1 MGARRDQGV
10 RASPWNGRALDLEPL
25 LRHLSQPVPP
35 AFEPAPYVR
44 RRTPGMDAR
53 PAGRNLRPSPLDCI
67 WRAAGAVHPMSLRT
81 RLIIAFLLLSVVPL
95 SAVTFLSYTSSVRA
109 FEQAAQR
116 EATESAADVSRRMEM
131 VTADVGRRMDR
142 LFVAGTGSPQRPF
155 NPDPRTV
162 RESVAPL
169 LGDTAALVDRVEF
182 HPAPDVPAPPAPA
195 IATDSIPI
203 PIPPS
208 IPRRGG
214 SGRGGPDGPPREGR
228 RGPPPP
234 GSEVIVMDI
243 PRIVEEATRAAAAA
257 GVAPADPKIGK
268 LVEQRIEQQLAAN
281 QASLTRMAE
290 MLTREAASRADSS
303 RLPIDVQGRNVE
315 VAVQKDGRVIGRANA
330 MLNMDR
336 TLRMVLG
343 FARRDQGEISF
354 AIDRTGAL
362 YTSETKDKP
371 RLQALGVERT
381 ALVAAEG
388 TPRRTGDWIIVAR
401 RAPGG
406 IIFGIARPV
415 GESLREIRR
424 ASVRNLG
431 FGMLVISLAF
441 IGIVPI
447 SHRMTQHLATL
458 TTGVRQLAGG
468 DFHTRVRV
476 RSKDEFGALASA
488 FNQMAEDLERHE
500 AAAVDQERMR
510 RELELSRLIQTEML
524 PRGPLRAGAAEIA
537 GVSIPARQVGGDF
550 FNYFVLPDGRL
561 ALLVGDVSGKGVS
574 AALLM
579 ANIQATLRAR
589 LPHETNLA
597 QLADR
602 LDRELDQNTPGGVY
616 LTLFLGI
623 LETDARLLHY
633 VNAGHNP
640 QFVVRRH
647 GGIEALSSTGMPIAL
662 YAGHGYTASQVT
674 LEAGDLLFFYTDGLV
689 EAENAAGDMIGA
701 ERLQIMLATEQAGE
715 IPTVLQRIE
724 DQVAEFRGKIE
735 LFDDATMMALRIS

>member
-1 MGARRDQGV
+1 
-10 RASPWNGRALDLEPL
+10 
-25 LRHLSQPVPP
+25 
-35 AFEPAPYVR
+35 
-44 RRTPGMDAR
+44 
-53 PAGRNLRPSPLDCI
+53 
-67 WRAAGAVHPMSLRT
+67 MSLRT
-81 RLIIAFLLLSVVPL
+81 RLIIAFLLLSVLPL

-116 EATESAADVSRRMEM
+116 EATESATEVSRRMEM

-142 LFVAGTGSPQRPF
+142 LFVAGTGSPDWPF
-155 NPDPRTV
+155 TPDPQAV
-162 RESVAPL
+162 RERVAPL

-182 HPAPDVPAPPAPA
+182 HPSPDLPPPPDPAVL
-195 IATDSIPI
+195 TDSVPV

-214 SGRGGPDGPPREGR
+214 PGRSGGSNGRPPGEGR
-228 RGPPPP
+228 RRPSAS
-234 GSEVIVMDI
+234 GSQVIVMDI
-243 PRIVEEATRAAAAA
+243 PRIVEEATRAAAAQ
-257 GVAPADPKIGK
+257 GVAAADPQIGK
-268 LVEQRIEQQLAAN
+268 LVEKRIAQQLAAN
-281 QASLTRMAE
+281 QADLTKMAE
-290 MLTREAASRADSS
+290 ALTREAAARADSS
-303 RLPIDVQGRNVE
+303 RVPVAVQGRNIE
-315 VAVQKDGRVIGRANA
+315 VAVQQGGRVIGRANA

-336 TLRMVLG
+336 TLKMVLG

-354 AIDRTGAL
+354 ALDRTGAL
-362 YTSETKDKP
+362 YTPDGEDHV

-431 FGMLVISLAF
+431 FGMLVIGLAF

-447 SHRMTQHLATL
+447 SHGMTQRLATL
-458 TTGVRQLAGG
+458 TRGVRQLAGG
-468 DFHTRVRV
+468 DFHTRVPV
-476 RSKDEFGALASA
+476 RSRDEFGALAGA

-500 AAAVDQERMR
+500 AAAVEQGRMR
-510 RELELSRLIQTEML
+510 RDLELSRLIQTEML
-524 PRGPLRAGAAEIA
+524 PRAPLRSGSAEIA

-589 LPHETNLA
+589 LPHETDLA

-616 LTLFLGI
+616 LTLFLAI
-623 LETDARLLHY
+623 LDTDGRRLRY

-640 QFVVRRH
+640 QFVIRRR
-647 GGIEALSSTGMPIAL
+647 GLEALSSTGMPIGL
-662 YAGHGYTASQVT
+662 YAGHGYTEVHAA
-674 LEAGDLLFFYTDGLV
+674 LEPGDLLFFYTDGLV
-689 EAENAAGDMIGA
+689 EAENEAGDMIGS
-701 ERLQIMLATEQAGE
+701 ERLQAMLAAVQAQE
-715 IPTVLQRIE
+715 IGTVLRHVEQ
-724 DQVAEFRGKIE
+724 QVAEFRGKVE
-735 LFDDATMMALRIS
+735 LVDDATMMALRIS